1 MPVCQ
6 YLGWDILEK
15 ASKYQQ
21 HLGFLQMDSSPDRH
35 PNSFA
40 VFGHRAGTFQPC
52 VLGRSLRGLFFDFFP
67 TCQVRVTRFY
77 QSDAWGGHPH
87 PHPHPPPPPRTP
99 RASVSPAA
107 DRSGNCRTASASSRS
122 QWALRDFICQLQIA
136 VGTAGPQLQAADCSG
151 QRRTSTASSRSQ
163 WALPDLMCELQIPVG
178 NAGPQPRAPDPSGQR
193 RTSTASSRSQW
204 ATPDLNGEL
213 PIPVGNAG
221 PQLRGPHP
229 SGQRR
234 TSTASSDRISD
245 RMPDRM
251 SDRMSERMAERYAR

>member
-1 MPVCQ
+1 M
-6 YLGWDILEK
+6 
-15 ASKYQQ
+15 SK
-21 HLGFLQMDSSPDRH
+21 H
-35 PNSFA
+35 PK
-40 VFGHRAGTFQPC
+40 
-52 VLGRSLRGLFFDFFP
+52 RGLFEKRVPRNPNGLSGLGGRFQTFFP

-77 QSDAWGGHPH
+77 QSDAWGGP
-87 PHPHPPPPPRTP
+87 PPSPSPPPPRTP

-122 QWALRDFICQLQIA
+122 QWAL
-136 VGTAGPQLQAADCSG
+136 
-151 QRRTSTASSRSQ
+151 
-163 WALPDLMCELQIPVG
+163 PDLNCKRLIAVG
-178 NAGPQPRAPDPSGQR
+178 NAGPQPRAPDPSGHC

-234 TSTASSDRISD
+234 TSTARSTSQWAT
-245 RMPDRM
+245 PDLNCELR
-251 SDRMSERMAERYAR
+251 